1 MHKRSARRSRQ
12 RGQTSLE
19 YFVVVAF
26 GVLVLIE
33 GGSSSA
39 VSQVVTSMKD
49 FYQGYAYAISFAT
62 NLNAF

>member
-1 MHKRSARRSRQ
+1 MSRNTASRSRQ

-26 GVLVLIE
+26 GILVLIE
-33 GGSSSA
+33 GGKSSA
-39 VSQVVTSMKD
+39 IAQVTTALQD
-49 FYQGYAYAISFAT
+49 LFQGYGYAISFST

>member
-1 MHKRSARRSRQ
+1 MSRNIASRSRQ

-26 GVLVLIE
+26 GILVLIE
-33 GGSSSA
+33 GGKSSA
-39 VSQVVTSMKD
+39 ISQVTTALQD
-49 FYQGYAYAISFAT
+49 LFQGYGYAISFST

>member
-1 MHKRSARRSRQ
+1 MNQRIARRSRQ
-12 RGQTSLE
+12 RGQASLE

-26 GVLVLIE
+26 GILVLIE

-39 VSQVVTSMKD
+39 VSQVTGALKD
-49 FYQGYAYAISFAT
+49 LFQGYGYAISFAT

>member
-1 MHKRSARRSRQ
+1 MRKSLSRQ

-33 GGSSSA
+33 GGNSSA
-39 VSQVVTSMKD
+39 MSQVVTALKD
-49 FYQGYAYAISFAT
+49 LYQGYAYAISYAT
-62 NLNAF
+62 NLNAL

>member
-1 MHKRSARRSRQ
+1 MDKRIARRSRQ

>member
-1 MHKRSARRSRQ
+1 MRKPAARSRQ

-26 GVLVLIE
+26 GILVLIE
-33 GGSSSA
+33 GGNNSA
-39 VSQVVTSMKD
+39 VSQVVSAMKD
-49 FYQGYAYAISFAT
+49 LYQGYAYAISYAT